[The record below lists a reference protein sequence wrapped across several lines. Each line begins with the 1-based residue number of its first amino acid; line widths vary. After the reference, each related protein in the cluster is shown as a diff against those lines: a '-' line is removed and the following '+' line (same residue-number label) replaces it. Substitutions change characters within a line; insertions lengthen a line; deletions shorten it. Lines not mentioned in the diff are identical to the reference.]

1 MNVAVDT
8 KGIVVE
14 RTMPHPPEKVWRALT
29 QAPLVADWLMPN
41 DFQPV
46 VGHKFRFRME
56 PPPPGGWDGVVESE
70 VLEVEPPTR
79 LVYRWDTHGEGG
91 LRTVVAYTLEAADGG
106 TRVRMEQS
114 EFRPEDRRNYQGA
127 NYGWQKYLGALER
140 VVADLGV

>member
-41 DFQPV
+41 DFQAV

-56 PPPPGGWDGVVESE
+56 PPPPGGWDGIVESE

-79 LVYRWDTHGEGG
+79 LVYRWDTTGEKG
-91 LRTVVAYTLEAADGG
+91 LRTVVAYTLEPRDGG
-106 TRVRMEQS
+106 THLRMEQTGFKPHE
-114 EFRPEDRRNYQGA
+114 EFNRRGA
-127 NYGWQKYLGALER
+127 MAGFTHMLEGLER
-140 VVADLGV
+140 VAGTL